1 MTDIKEIEKKTY
13 VWAHVGVIIYHSL
26 VGILLIMSRYSDILL
41 GFNSR
46 DVVFV
51 LGIIL
56 LVTALLSLWPILKDY
71 DRIEIE

>member
-1 MTDIKEIEKKTY
+1 MTDVKEIEKKTY

>member
-1 MTDIKEIEKKTY
+1 MTDVKEIDKKTY

-26 VGILLIMSRYSDILL
+26 VGILLIMSRYSDMLL

>member
-1 MTDIKEIEKKTY
+1 MTDVKEIEKKTY

-26 VGILLIMSRYSDILL
+26 VGILLIMSRYSDMLL